1 MVYLFWLQ
9 CRYQKLPDVHCNVL
23 LSCKRF
29 FPLLELVCAPD
40 IVESLLLEK
49 NEKKNEVNEAKVQK
63 CNIKRMQ
70 FD

>member
-1 MVYLFWLQ
+1 MVYLFLLQ
-9 CRYQKLPDVHCNVL
+9 CKYQKQPDGHCNVL
-23 LSCKRF
+23 LSRKLFCR
-29 FPLLELVCAPD
+29 PLALVCAPD